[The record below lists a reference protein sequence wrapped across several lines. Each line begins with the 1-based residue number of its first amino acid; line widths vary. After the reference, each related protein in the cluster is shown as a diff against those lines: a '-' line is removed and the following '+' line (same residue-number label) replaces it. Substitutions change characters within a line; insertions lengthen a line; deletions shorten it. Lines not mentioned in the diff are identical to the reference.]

1 MYIIVRACLE
11 NEVVRE
17 DMHNYI
23 GYPIYMHIHVY
34 RRFKENEHYIL
45 NIKYIIIN
53 II

>member
-23 GYPIYMHIHVY
+23 GYPIY
-34 RRFKENEHYIL
+34 
-45 NIKYIIIN
+45 KYAYTRVPPVQRK
-53 II
+53 